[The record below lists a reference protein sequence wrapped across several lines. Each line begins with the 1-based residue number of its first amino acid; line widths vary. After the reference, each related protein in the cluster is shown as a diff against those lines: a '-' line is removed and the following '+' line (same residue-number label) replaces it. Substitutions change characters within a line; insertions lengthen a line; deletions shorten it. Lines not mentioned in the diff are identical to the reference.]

1 MRKQEDDEDEAG
13 GDDVYMTLA
22 YGLDPWTEMGE
33 RPEKGPAPIQPYA
46 NTIGSLL
53 YYVLLTRYTLIVSS
67 SPTDTRL
74 SLVSLS
80 VARRG
85 HM

>member
-22 YGLDPWTEMGE
+22 YGLDPLTEMGE
-33 RPEKGPAPIQPYA
+33 RPEKGPAPTQPYA

-53 YYVLLTRYTLIVSS
+53 LPLTRYTLIVSS